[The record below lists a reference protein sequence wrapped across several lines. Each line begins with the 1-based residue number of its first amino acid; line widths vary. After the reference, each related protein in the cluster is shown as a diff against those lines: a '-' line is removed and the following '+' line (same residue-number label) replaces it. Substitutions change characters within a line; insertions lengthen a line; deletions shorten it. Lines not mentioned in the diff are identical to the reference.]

1 MVEKSTKIERLDEGI
16 RHGWKLLVDGQPVEV
31 NEMAVLVND
40 RLGTLIYGKSPSGEY
55 DQWAF
60 HEVGGG
66 GSVIIPYSMIDNQL
80 FIGVVTQTRPL
91 QSGEPVANVPRG
103 FMDPD
108 KSHFQAAS
116 SELAEEMGLDIPVI
130 DLGGEGG
137 NPNNAFF
144 ETWGENE
151 GVNFWAV
158 KVPADK
164 LVGGEGEYGFKPGVV
179 KPVEGDKMAERIL
192 GSKFIPLA
200 EAGKLGDMM
209 TTSAVTRLL
218 NHLVDKGEITIF
230 FGSPSGK

>member
-1 MVEKSTKIERLDEGI
+1 MVEKSTKIEKLNDGI
-16 RHGWKLLVDGQPVEV
+16 KPGWKLLVDDQVV
-31 NEMAVLVND
+31 KVDRMAVLIND
-40 RLGTLIYGKSPSGEY
+40 KLGTLTYGKSPSGEY

-60 HEVGGG
+60 HETGGG
-66 GSVIIPYSMIDNQL
+66 GSVIIPYSIVDNRL
-80 FIGVVTQTRPL
+80 LIGVVTQVRPL
-91 QSGEPVANVPRG
+91 QSGEPVANVSRG

-116 SELAEEMGLDIPVI
+116 SELAEEMGLNIPVI

-137 NPNNAFF
+137 NPNSAFF

-151 GVNFWAV
+151 GVKFWAV

-164 LVGGEGEYGFKPGVV
+164 LVAGEGEYGFKPGVV
-179 KPVEGDKMAERIL
+179 KPMEGDKMAERIL

-209 TTSAVTRLL
+209 TLSAITRLL
-218 NHLVDKGEITIF
+218 NYLVDKDQITIF
-230 FGSPSGK
+230 FGSASTK

>member
-1 MVEKSTKIERLDEGI
+1 MSMTEKGTKIEKLHEGI
-16 RHGWKLLVDGQPVEV
+16 KPGWRLLVDGEPVEV
-31 NEMAVLVND
+31 NKMAVLIND
-40 RLGTLIYGKSPSGEY
+40 RLGTLTYGKSPSGEY

-60 HEVGGG
+60 HEAGGG
-66 GSVIIPYSMIDNQL
+66 GSAIVPYSIVDNQL
-80 FIGVVTQTRPL
+80 FIGVVTQGRPL
-91 QSGEPVANVPRG
+91 QSDRLVANVPRG
-103 FMDPD
+103 FMDPG

-151 GVNFWAV
+151 GVKFWAV

-164 LVGGEGEYGFKPGVV
+164 LIAGEGGQYGFKPGAVQ
-179 KPVEGDKMAERIL
+179 PVEGDKMAERIL
-192 GSKFIPLA
+192 GSKFITLI

-209 TTSAVTRLL
+209 TTSGITRLL
-218 NHLVDKGEITIF
+218 NYLVDQKQITIF
-230 FGSPSGK
+230 FNPA

>member
-164 LVGGEGEYGFKPGVV
+164 LVAGEGEYGFKPGVV